1 VEKITIVPRTKGS
14 LGYVLHSQEEER
26 NMSSK
31 EELLAEITVFMAGRA
46 AEQIEFGIE
55 TTGAAS
61 DIEQATRQARTM
73 VTMYGMSDKFGMMQ
87 LENVQNRYLDGR
99 PVLQVSDQ
107 TGSELDQEVS
117 RILRECYQK
126 ALDILSENHGKLKE
140 IAEFLFNKETI
151 TGEEFMQMYNGY
163 PVF

>member
-1 VEKITIVPRTKGS
+1 M
-14 LGYVLHSQEEER
+14 Y
-26 NMSSK
+26 SK
-31 EELLAEITVFMAGRA
+31 DELLAEIVSALAGRA

-61 DIEQATRQARTM
+61 DIEQATRRARAM
-73 VTMYGMSDKFGMMQ
+73 VSMYGMSDKFGMMQ
-87 LENVQNRYLDGR
+87 LENVQNKYLDGR
-99 PVLQVSDQ
+99 PVLQVADQ
-107 TGSELDQEVS
+107 TGAELDQEVS

-126 ALDILSENHGKLKE
+126 ALDMLRENHSRLKE

-151 TGEEFMQMYNGY
+151 TGEEFMQILNGY